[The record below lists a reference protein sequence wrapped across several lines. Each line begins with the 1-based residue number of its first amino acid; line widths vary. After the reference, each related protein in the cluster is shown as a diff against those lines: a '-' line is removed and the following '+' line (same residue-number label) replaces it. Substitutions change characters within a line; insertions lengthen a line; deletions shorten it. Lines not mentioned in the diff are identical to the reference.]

1 MVFFLPLPHIIRGA
15 QQGSSFG
22 QILFSIYALPLG
34 HIIQHLNVSCHFYAD
49 DTQIYP
55 LSRPGDAESLA
66 AFFLFVFFIIL
77 LLFFFF
83 FLQLYNFFTNI
94 SVIAST
100 LGLLSM
106 NIKPTARN
114 LGVIV
119 DLRFFIRTKI
129 KATLSHS
136 YKLTHALPFS

>member
-66 AFFLFVFFIIL
+66 AFFC
-77 LLFFFF
+77 LFFYNSTSFF
-83 FLQLYNFFTNI
+83 FVFLQLYNFFTNI

>member
-66 AFFLFVFFIIL
+66 AFFCLFFYNSTS
-77 LLFFFF
+77 FFFF

-129 KATLSHS
+129 KATLPHS
-136 YKLTHALPFS
+136 YKLTHALPFF